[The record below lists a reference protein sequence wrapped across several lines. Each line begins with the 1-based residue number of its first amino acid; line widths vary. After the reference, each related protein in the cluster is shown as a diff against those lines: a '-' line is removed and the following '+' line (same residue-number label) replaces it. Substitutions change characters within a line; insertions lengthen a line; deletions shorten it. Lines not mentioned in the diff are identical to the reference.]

1 MRYLYIDTSSP
12 FLYAGLVEDDNLLA
26 ERQKELRENLSK
38 DAIYEIAEMFKEAN
52 LSPDDVDKIIVINGP
67 GSFTGIRIG
76 LTIAKVYAWAKEI
89 PITTASSLLAMAIS
103 SDNNKIHVP
112 MLDARR
118 DFVYTAIYD
127 ENYEEI
133 LKPQHIE
140 RDKIIEKL
148 KDLSDYEVIS
158 NDNFTDITDV
168 NRYKPN
174 ILKIVEHLKD
184 KESINPHAANPD
196 YLKLTAAEERINE

>member
-1 MRYLYIDTSSP
+1 MIYLYIDTSSEY
-12 FLYAGLVEDDNLLA
+12 LYSA
-26 ERQKELRENLSK
+26 LSK
-38 DAIYEIAEMFKEAN
+38 DNEVLSFKKSKLEHDLSAYALDEISKMFEDAK

-118 DFVYTAIYD
+118 DFVYAAIYD

-133 LKPQHIE
+133 LKAQHIE
-140 RDKIIEKL
+140 REKVIEKL

-158 NDNFTDITDV
+158 NDDFTDLTDV

-174 ILKIVEHLKD
+174 ILKIVEYLKD